1 MVSKVAIVGLGLI
14 GGSLGLALQKKG
26 LVETVVGIPRRP
38 ETIDEALS
46 IKAITKGTLSIAEGV
61 READIIFIC
70 TPISLVIPKLKEI
83 LPHVK
88 KGAIITDVG
97 STKAY
102 IVDEAD
108 KIVPPGINFI
118 GGHPMAGKEK
128 TGILAADAKLFNK
141 RAYVL
146 VKTKRT
152 HAMAYN
158 ALKKIIQGLGG
169 KVMEMDAKN
178 HDLAVAAISHLP
190 IVVAS
195 SLVNAVNE
203 TGDIK
208 DKAKSLAATGFGDS
222 TRIASGD
229 PKLGLDIFRTNA
241 ESVLQVLSKF
251 KREIDLF
258 EKALQEKDEVQIM
271 NKLSGAKKFRDSIYS

>member
-1 MVSKVAIVGLGLI
+1 MINKVAIIGLGLI

-26 LVETVVGIPRRP
+26 LVETVVGVPRRP

-46 IKAITKGTLSIAEGV
+46 IKAIAKGTLNVAEGV

-70 TPISLVIPKLKEI
+70 TPISLLVPKLKEI
-83 LPHVK
+83 VPYVK

-97 STKAY
+97 STKAC
-102 IVDEAD
+102 IVEEAE
-108 KIVPPGINFI
+108 KIVPAGVNFI

-128 TGILAADAKLFNK
+128 TGVLAADAKLFN
-141 RAYVL
+141 RRPYVL

-152 HAMAYN
+152 HVLAYN
-158 ALKKIIQGLGG
+158 TLKKLILGLGG
-169 KVMEMDAKN
+169 KVMEMDAKS

-195 SLVNAVNE
+195 SLVNAVAGAGE
-203 TGDIK
+203 IK
-208 DKAKSLAATGFGDS
+208 EKAKNLASTGFGDS

-241 ESVLQVLSKF
+241 DSVLQVLSKF
-251 KREIDLF
+251 KREIGLF